1 MHPILAL
8 RAFFRVLFQG
18 EPPVSMP
25 VAPAP
30 AVAPPAP
37 APAFAHSTEPAIQL
51 LALLQKEG
59 RLMDFLREDIGSY
72 KDAEIGAAVRDIHRG
87 CRSVLERHATLRAV
101 VTQKEGQSIDV
112 PAGFDPSQIA
122 LQGNVS
128 GAGPFR
134 GTVAHPGWYVE
145 ALKLP
150 TVPPGADPKVVA
162 PAQVE
167 VR

>member
-18 EPPVSMP
+18 DTPQP
-25 VAPAP
+25 VAPPVAAAP
-30 AVAPPAP
+30 PPAP
-37 APAFAHSTEPAIQL
+37 APVFVQSTDPAVQL

-59 RLMDFLREDIGSY
+59 RLIDFLREDIASY

-87 CRSVLERHATLRAV
+87 CRAVLERQVKLRPMV
-101 VTQKEGQSIDV
+101 PEKEGQAIRV

-128 GAGPFR
+128 GAGPFS

-145 ALKLP
+145 ELKLP
-150 TVPPGADPKVVA
+150 TVPPSADPKVVA